1 MESEAE
7 KMAHMRMKIPQ
18 VAFMPQMAMDESQL
32 IRPSLGDQREMTE
45 RRMDESQLISLP
57 FGK

>member
-1 MESEAE
+1 MRRDKRECTQKFGNEEDEREGRVTKE

-18 VAFMPQMAMDESQL
+18 VAFMPQMANDV
-32 IRPSLGDQREMTE
+32 
-45 RRMDESQLISLP
+45 SQLISLS